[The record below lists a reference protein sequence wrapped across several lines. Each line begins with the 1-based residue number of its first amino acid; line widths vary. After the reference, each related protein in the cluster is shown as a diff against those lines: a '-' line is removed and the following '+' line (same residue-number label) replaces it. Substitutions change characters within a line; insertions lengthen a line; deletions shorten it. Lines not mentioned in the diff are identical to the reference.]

1 MAENVLP
8 PNCKILTSRTKPW
21 SSLGQETVSVEP
33 TAAAR
38 APRTLTPSRG
48 PRPITVCPGPTGTG
62 GPPSRGC
69 RKKSKDMEV
78 RTGSLARKCLAA
90 TSVRHTRHVPEGCET
105 RGSFTGEGASSLS
118 ETTTPRGP
126 VTPAGIPRQLT
137 AKLLLKS
144 WGSHPQLHGPSSHRT
159 LGMLGLVV
167 PDTSLPHRSGAQASL
182 KNYQPQKVTR
192 ASLRLC
198 RFELWDEGLD

>member
-1 MAENVLP
+1 M
-8 PNCKILTSRTKPW
+8 TS
-21 SSLGQETVSVEP
+21 SQTVESPRAGDRASAQP

-38 APRTLTPSRG
+38 APHTLTPSRG

-78 RTGSLARKCLAA
+78 RAGSFARRCLVA
-90 TSVRHTRHVPEGCET
+90 TSVRHTGHVPEGCET

-118 ETTTPRGP
+118 GITTPRGP
-126 VTPAGIPRQLT
+126 VTPAGIPCQLT

-144 WGSHPQLHGPSSHRT
+144 LELTATTFRRFLPRT
-159 LGMLGLVV
+159 HGMLGLVV
-167 PDTSLPHRSGAQASL
+167 PDTSLPLRSGAQTSW
-182 KNYQPQKVTR
+182 KNYQPQKVMR

-198 RFELWDEGLD
+198 RFELWDKELR

>member
-1 MAENVLP
+1 MEFP
-8 PNCKILTSRTKPW
+8 RT
-21 SSLGQETVSVEP
+21 VEP

-69 RKKSKDMEV
+69 RKNSKDMEV
-78 RTGSLARKCLAA
+78 RAGSFARRRLAD
-90 TSVRHTRHVPEGCET
+90 TSVRHTGHVPEGCET

-118 ETTTPRGP
+118 GIPTPREP
-126 VTPAGIPRQLT
+126 VTPAGIPCQLT
-137 AKLLLKS
+137 AKLLKN
-144 WGSHPQLHGPSSHRT
+144 WGSHPQLPGPSSHRT

-167 PDTSLPHRSGAQASL
+167 PDTSLSLRSGAQTSW
-182 KNYQPQKVTR
+182 KNYQPQKVNAR
-192 ASLRLC
+192 ISAPVQIRVVG
-198 RFELWDEGLD
+198 RGIGLE